1 MIAFIVIFGGYGI
14 FLITDGIIIL
24 CDSQA
29 TGTGDIAYGTVKIIS
44 GLLFIALGW
53 LTTAIKRKKRKKRTD
68 PYRPLLR
75 GKSYERTEVSSKSI
89 RYIFRFFS
97 STETKPSLSS

>member
-1 MIAFIVIFGGYGI
+1 MSSPSKAARNDRMLELPVKNHIFHGLKLFRHEIPG
-14 FLITDGIIIL
+14 FLQNEQKFTDSIIIL

-53 LTTAIKRKKRKKRTD
+53 LTIRNKKKKEEE
-68 PYRPLLR
+68 
-75 GKSYERTEVSSKSI
+75 KN
-89 RYIFRFFS
+89 
-97 STETKPSLSS
+97 

>member
-1 MIAFIVIFGGYGI
+1 MKFRDFFKTNKSFVIAFIVIFGGYGI

-53 LTTAIKRKKRKKRTD
+53 LYIRNKKKKEEE
-68 PYRPLLR
+68 
-75 GKSYERTEVSSKSI
+75 KN
-89 RYIFRFFS
+89 
-97 STETKPSLSS
+97 

>member
-1 MIAFIVIFGGYGI
+1 MKFRDFFKTNKSFVIAFIVIFGGYGI
-14 FLITDGIIIL
+14 FLITDGIIL

-53 LTTAIKRKKRKKRTD
+53 LTIRNKKKKEEE
-68 PYRPLLR
+68 
-75 GKSYERTEVSSKSI
+75 KN
-89 RYIFRFFS
+89 
-97 STETKPSLSS
+97 

>member
-29 TGTGDIAYGTVKIIS
+29 TGTGDIAYGTVKIIT
-44 GLLFIALGW
+44 GLLFIAIGW
-53 LTTAIKRKKRKKRTD
+53 LNIRSKKKKEEE
-68 PYRPLLR
+68 
-75 GKSYERTEVSSKSI
+75 KN
-89 RYIFRFFS
+89 
-97 STETKPSLSS
+97 